1 MDPSS
6 MAEVAGWLSQ
16 RFTRLPDEYE
26 SGREEMASGLAEHL
40 SCSVDQANQTLDELE
55 RAGYLRYA
63 AEARSIG
70 GTAGKWIIYTSP
82 AENPEDELL
91 DRAVPEQAP
100 GDGAPRPRRG
110 GTG

>member
-1 MDPSS
+1 

-26 SGREEMASGLAEHL
+26 SGREQMASGLAQHL
-40 SCSVDQANQTLDELE
+40 GCSTEQANQTLDELE

-70 GTAGKWIIYTSP
+70 GTAGKWIVYTSP
-82 AENPEDELL
+82 AENPEEELL
-91 DRAVPEQAP
+91 DRAVPEQGP
-100 GDGAPRPRRG
+100 GDGATRPRRG
-110 GTG
+110 ETG

>member
-26 SGREEMASGLAEHL
+26 SGREEMATGLADQL
-40 SCSVDQANQTLDELE
+40 GCSLELANQTLDQLE

-63 AEARSIG
+63 AEARSVG
-70 GTAGKWIIYTSP
+70 GTAGKWIVYTSP

-91 DRAVPEQAP
+91 DRAVPEQP
-100 GDGAPRPRRG
+100 PEGGTPRPRRG
-110 GTG
+110 ETG